1 MRVINKKITRIMSL
15 LMLGVSFIGCKKDF
29 LDTDPKGLLIAEKTS
44 DYDLLLNA
52 ESIRGQGLASHILM
66 SDELAGYA
74 PLFSVLGTGTFRLS
88 DQKAFRWEDDIYLAD
103 DNYSEFNSLV
113 RQLYYYNKIINEV
126 LDSKDGTESQKKS
139 IRSEALAGRAY
150 AHFML
155 ANYYG
160 KPYNEESASTDL
172 ATPLYKIADVTQTT
186 FTRATVKEMYAQ
198 IVADLTAAI
207 PDLPQKA
214 SNRIRMSRPAGEA
227 LLGKVYVYM
236 GRFDLAVPLLDA
248 ALKDLA
254 GASLPVGLYDYNKE
268 LATGGAFTPVNPF
281 IGPARG
287 MDPYA
292 DTEVLYLKSTSNLY
306 VYLASGV
313 ILNPQTV
320 KSFANTDL
328 RKQFMSNFSFGMTAL
343 YPQDMQRA
351 WGRGGVTN
359 LGINIP
365 DIYLLRAECKA
376 RLGDLN
382 AAVEDL
388 VTLRKNRMPS
398 AQAGVPTA
406 IAADKIK
413 LTRFILE
420 ERTREFFMNG
430 ERWWDMRRLSVDP
443 DHKSTV
449 GDTHQLYDKDG
460 KVTATFKLKPE
471 RLTFRFPLYILQS
484 NPAMQQNP

>member
-1 MRVINKKITRIMSL
+1 MRAINKNSTWIISL
-15 LMLGVSFIGCKKDF
+15 LILGVSFIGCKKDF
-29 LDTDPKGLLIAEKTS
+29 LDTDPKGLLIAEKTA

-52 ESIRGQGLASHILM
+52 ESIRGQALASHILM

-126 LDSKDGTESQKKS
+126 LDAKEGTESQKKS

-150 AHFML
+150 SHFML
-155 ANYYG
+155 VNYYG
-160 KPYNEESASTDL
+160 KPYNEATAASDL
-172 ATPLYKIADVTQTT
+172 AAPIYKIADVTQTA
-186 FTRATVKEMYAQ
+186 FTRATVKEMYEQ

-214 SNRIRMSRPAGEA
+214 GSRIRMSRSAGEA

-236 GRFDLAVPLLDA
+236 GKFDLALPLLDA

-254 GASLPVGLYDYNKE
+254 GASIPVGLYDYNKE
-268 LATGGAFTPVNPF
+268 LANGGVFTPVNPF

-292 DTEVLYLKSTSNLY
+292 DEEILYLKFTSNLY
-306 VYLASGV
+306 VYLASG
-313 ILNPQTV
+313 IMLNPQTV

-328 RKQFMSNFSFGMTAL
+328 RKQFMSNFTFGMTAM

-351 WGRGGVTN
+351 WGRGGLTN
-359 LGINIP
+359 LGVNIP
-365 DIYLLRAECKA
+365 DIYLLLAECKA

-382 AAVEDL
+382 GAVENL
-388 VTLRKNRMPS
+388 MTLRKNRMPS
-398 AQAGVPTA
+398 DEAGVPPA
-406 IAADKIK
+406 ITTDKIK
-413 LTRFILE
+413 LTQFILE
-420 ERTREFFMNG
+420 ERIREFFMSG

-443 DHKSTV
+443 DHKGTV

-460 KVTATFKLKPE
+460 KVTATYKLKPE
-471 RLTFRFPLYILQS
+471 RLAFRFPLYILQS

>member
-1 MRVINKKITRIMSL
+1 
-15 LMLGVSFIGCKKDF
+15 
-29 LDTDPKGLLIAEKTS
+29 
-44 DYDLLLNA
+44 
-52 ESIRGQGLASHILM
+52 
-66 SDELAGYA
+66 
-74 PLFSVLGTGTFRLS
+74 
-88 DQKAFRWEDDIYLAD
+88 
-103 DNYSEFNSLV
+103 
-113 RQLYYYNKIINEV
+113 
-126 LDSKDGTESQKKS
+126 
-139 IRSEALAGRAY
+139 
-150 AHFML
+150 
-155 ANYYG
+155 
-160 KPYNEESASTDL
+160 
-172 ATPLYKIADVTQTT
+172 
-186 FTRATVKEMYAQ
+186 
-198 IVADLTAAI
+198 
-207 PDLPQKA
+207 
-214 SNRIRMSRPAGEA
+214 
-227 LLGKVYVYM
+227 
-236 GRFDLAVPLLDA
+236 
-248 ALKDLA
+248 
-254 GASLPVGLYDYNKE
+254 
-268 LATGGAFTPVNPF
+268 
-281 IGPARG
+281 
-287 MDPYA
+287 
-292 DTEVLYLKSTSNLY
+292 
-306 VYLASGV
+306 
-313 ILNPQTV
+313 
-320 KSFANTDL
+320 
-328 RKQFMSNFSFGMTAL
+328 
-343 YPQDMQRA
+343 MQRA

-398 AQAGVPTA
+398 AEAGVPTA